1 MLSCVQSQ
9 GMDFDVD
16 SFLYSLTIHCC
27 HLPGN
32 FGKNIKERFSFF
44 FPIIISKLL
53 LSWRNH
59 LLSGDVVQHMF
70 SVVGCCTVH
79 DFCCWKF
86 CTWWVYLPSGMLSSR
101 IFCQLSVYQLWHCW
115 HYSLVSV
122 HARKSEIA
130 IALVLYFFSLSF
142 RLLVY

>member
-1 MLSCVQSQ
+1 MLSASRKRKTDVEVVKIIEFLISFKNLYKLSESSWNLRIVKLCSIT
-9 GMDFDVD
+9 GIDFDVD

-32 FGKNIKERFSFF
+32 FGKNIKEQFLFF

-59 LLSGDVVQHMF
+59 LLSGDVVQYKF

-79 DFCCWKF
+79 DFCRWKF
-86 CTWWVYLPSGMLSSR
+86 CTWWVY
-101 IFCQLSVYQLWHCW
+101 
-115 HYSLVSV
+115 
-122 HARKSEIA
+122 
-130 IALVLYFFSLSF
+130 
-142 RLLVY
+142 